1 MTNVASQT
9 EEHASQSSFNG
20 ELPQR
25 SGIEYDTLAESLR
38 AKIISSLSQQG
49 FNVTESGIQTPDQTD
64 KDLIRKLHS
73 VAVEHRVKRGSA
85 LRPKEPILIKRIA
98 KGNEVVPKRI
108 APRLAEVIPN
118 SENELLFRYVALH
131 WSIPVSSGYG
141 RRIRFLVL
149 DDHNNKLIG
158 IIGLGD
164 PIFGLGA
171 RDQWIGWNAT
181 QRRNRLRHILD
192 AYVLGAVPPYT
203 ELLGGKLVA
212 MLAASVEVREAF
224 ERKYTAKTAL
234 ISGVK
239 GDARVAIITTM
250 SALGRSSIYNRL
262 RFHDRM
268 LFVPTGFTTGSGEFH
283 FSNGLYSEIQ
293 AFALN
298 FCKPTA
304 KNDKW
309 GVGFRSRREVIRK
322 VLAKLALP
330 DTLIYHGVQRQ
341 VYLVPL
347 ARNAQAFLRGD
358 DEELDYYCQDAD
370 SLFEYFKSRW
380 LLPRAKRTQA
390 YREFDPESYLLW
402 HRPERKSK
410 KGASP

>member
-1 MTNVASQT
+1 MALQT
-9 EEHASQSSFNG
+9 KERTSKPSFNG
-20 ELPQR
+20 KLPER
-25 SGIEYDTLAESLR
+25 SRIEYDALAESLR
-38 AKIISSLSQQG
+38 AKIISSLTQQG
-49 FNVTESGIQTPDQTD
+49 FDVTEAGIQTPDQTD

-85 LRPKEPILIKRIA
+85 LRPKELILIERIA
-98 KGNEVVPKRI
+98 KGDEVDPERI
-108 APRLAEVIPN
+108 APRLAEVLPG
-118 SENELLFRYVALH
+118 SEDELLFRYAALH

-164 PIFGLGA
+164 PVFGLGA
-171 RDQWIGWNAT
+171 RDQWIGWDAA
-181 QRRNRLRHILD
+181 QRRSRLRHILD

-224 ERKYTAKTAL
+224 ERKYETKTAL

-239 GDARVAIITTM
+239 GDARVAVITTT

-262 RFHDRM
+262 RFRGRQ
-268 LFVPTGFTTGSGEFH
+268 LFVPTGFTSGSGEFH
-283 FSNGLYSEIQ
+283 FANGLYSEVR
-293 AFALN
+293 AFATT

-304 KNDKW
+304 KNGKW

-322 VLAKLALP
+322 ALAALGLP
-330 DTLIYHGVQRQ
+330 DTFNYHGIQRQ

-347 ARNAQAFLRGD
+347 ARNAQAFLRGEE
-358 DEELDYYCQDAD
+358 EELDYYCQDAD

-380 LLPRAKRTQA
+380 LLPRAERTQA
-390 YREFDPESYLLW
+390 YREFDPASYLLW
-402 HRPERKSK
+402 HHPKRKIK
-410 KGASP
+410 NEASP

>member
-1 MTNVASQT
+1 MALQTKERASQP
-9 EEHASQSSFNG
+9 SFDG

-25 SGIEYDTLAESLR
+25 SGIEYDALAESLR
-38 AKIISSLSQQG
+38 AKIISSLTQQG
-49 FNVTESGIQTPDQTD
+49 FDVTEAGIQTPDQTD

-85 LRPKEPILIKRIA
+85 LRPKEPTLIERIA
-98 KGNEVVPKRI
+98 KGDEVDPERI
-108 APRLAEVIPN
+108 APRLAEVIPD
-118 SENELLFRYVALH
+118 SEDELLFRYAALH

-141 RRIRFLVL
+141 RRIRFLII
-149 DDHNNKLIG
+149 DNHNNKLIG

-164 PIFGLGA
+164 PVFGLGA
-171 RDQWIGWNAT
+171 RDQWVGWNAA

-224 ERKYTAKTAL
+224 ERKYAAKTAL

-239 GDARVAIITTM
+239 GDARVAIITTT

-262 RFHDRM
+262 RFRDRL

-283 FSNGLYSEIQ
+283 FANGLYSEVQ
-293 AFALN
+293 AFATT

-304 KNDKW
+304 KNGKW
-309 GVGFRSRREVIRK
+309 GAGFRSRREVIRK
-322 VLAKLALP
+322 ALAELGLP

-347 ARNAQAFLRGD
+347 ARNAQSFLRGD
-358 DEELDYYCQDAD
+358 EEELDYYCQDAD

-380 LLPRAKRTQA
+380 LLPRAERTQA
-390 YREFDPESYLLW
+390 YREFDPASYLLW
-402 HRPERKSK
+402 HRPNRKTEN
-410 KGASP
+410 GASS